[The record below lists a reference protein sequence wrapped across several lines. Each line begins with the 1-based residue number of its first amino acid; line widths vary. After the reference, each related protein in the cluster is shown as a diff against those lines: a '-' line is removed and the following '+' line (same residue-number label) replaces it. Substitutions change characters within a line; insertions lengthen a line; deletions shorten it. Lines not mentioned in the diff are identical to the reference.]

1 MGQDHWANGIDEVVQ
16 RYTESIETSLIL
28 HVSNPELCQKKTT
41 ETKED
46 GKWKFS
52 PREDDD
58 VDGTNEEDGGKD
70 TERTQRRESDGSSF
84 TPRLPQH
91 LGQQKGSRELGGE
104 GAQITPNLF

>member
-70 TERTQRRESDGSSF
+70 TERTQRRESAWELLHYSTPSAFGSA
-84 TPRLPQH
+84 
-91 LGQQKGSRELGGE
+91 E
-104 GAQITPNLF
+104 GIT